1 MRLKLLVCLIGIGLL
16 SPLVAQERVD
26 PSLTRALAEASPRPA
41 SSPPAV
47 VPKASVSDISLQSP
61 VASNQVM
68 PQSGQGGQ
76 GVSKG
81 HQAKKGHKKA
91 KKASSPGKHKKSS
104 KHNSKKKK
112 SKKAKS

>member
-26 PSLTRALAEASPRPA
+26 PSLTRALSEASPRPP

-47 VPKASVSDISLQSP
+47 VPKAAAPDISLQPP
-61 VASNQVM
+61 VASNQVKS
-68 PQSGQGGQ
+68 PSGQGGP
-76 GVSKG
+76 GLSKG

-91 KKASSPGKHKKSS
+91 KKASSPGKHKRSS